1 MSVRVSVSKSG
12 ASTDP
17 RLWEAKKH
25 WPIRYWIRY
34 ATTSTN
40 PRTMRGVDQ
49 YAVLVSWV
57 STGTTNWHHQKL
69 LILGQ
74 HWPKIKQGFAFKLVS
89 IGAFLVSSTNPTTK
103 TNQMCANCTLSYSSK
118 FWRQFENVFL
128 NSYSHSCRKKRFA
141 FVWVGKFYLRGMTRK
156 NWACWRRF
164 KNARFCG
171 ITRVRILCAA
181 IRRLMHGLLRT
192 RRCQNKVKML
202 TKKPYKT

>member
-1 MSVRVSVSKSG
+1 MVSFFKFATLKGDPESGSVWVSVSKSG

-34 ATTSTN
+34 ATISTD

-49 YAVLVSWV
+49 YVVSVRWV
-57 STGTTNWHHQKL
+57 STGTMNWHHQKL

-89 IGAFLVSSTNPTTK
+89 ISAFLVSSTNPTTK

-118 FWRQFENVFL
+118 FWRQFENVFWIPIPTHVAKKGSRSCESESFICVEWRGKIGL
-128 NSYSHSCRKKRFA
+128 VGGYSKTPC
-141 FVWVGKFYLRGMTRK
+141 FVG
-156 NWACWRRF
+156 
-164 KNARFCG
+164 
-171 ITRVRILCAA
+171 
-181 IRRLMHGLLRT
+181 
-192 RRCQNKVKML
+192 
-202 TKKPYKT
+202 